1 MKALNATQRK
11 QAGQITQ
18 AQARKLLEAAEQV
31 LWKMSHSG
39 WKCSHDETIVPNGVT
54 RQDATS
60 LMLQAA
66 VSEIRGE

>member
-1 MKALNATQRK
+1 MKVDNQTTRNAR
-11 QAGQITQ
+11 GEITQ

-31 LWKMSHSG
+31 IWKMSHSG

-60 LMLQAA
+60 RMLQAA
-66 VSEIRGE
+66 VSEIKGE

>member
-60 LMLQAA
+60 RMLQAA
-66 VSEIRGE
+66 VSEIKGE

>member
-31 LWKMSHSG
+31 IWKMSHSG

-60 LMLQAA
+60 RMLQAA
-66 VSEIRGE
+66 INEIRGE